1 MKKLNILILATLQ
14 LFLIASCSKEE
25 SSIDEV
31 EEVEVDD
38 SVFEIPD
45 WTTETHSKKADPNFE
60 EVFADNPFE
69 EVKNGIFKI

>member
-14 LFLIASCSKEE
+14 LFIITSCSKEN

-31 EEVEVDD
+31 DEVAVEVDD
-38 SVFEIPD
+38 TVFETPD

-60 EVFADNPFE
+60 EVFADNT
-69 EVKNGIFKI
+69 VK

>member
-1 MKKLNILILATLQ
+1 MKKLNILIIATLQ

-45 WTTETHSKKADPNFE
+45 
-60 EVFADNPFE
+60 
-69 EVKNGIFKI
+69 